1 MKDIDVTLRRIR
13 EKRNF
18 TLIELLVV
26 IAIIAIL
33 AGMLLPALN
42 KARQTAQRTVC
53 SGNIKQWVGGIL
65 SYGLDNNDFLLPIS
79 TDPDTNKGLDGPYK
93 TTWNMF
99 VAPYVGMDISNLTL
113 NAVPW
118 ETMVPVRYRN
128 GILKCPASQKYVD
141 AFYHIQYGMLK
152 FNVGGFPNS
161 TLQPLVKIGHARLP
175 SKMALLV
182 DSVNSA
188 PNFDSVDT
196 TSPTQW
202 GNFFVQYTG
211 THISRFRHGH
221 STNIAML
228 DGHVE
233 TWSEGTLRKEK
244 VSTNAQ
250 AKASVLFGFAG
261 NR

>member
-1 MKDIDVTLRRIR
+1 MKNIGMTIRRIR

-33 AGMLLPALN
+33 AAMLLPALN

-53 SGNIKQWVGGIL
+53 SSNIKQWAGGIL
-65 SYGLDNNDFLLPIS
+65 SYGLDYNDFLLPIS
-79 TDPDTNKGLDGPYK
+79 TDTDTNKGLDGPYK

-99 VAPYVGMDISNLTL
+99 VFPYVGIDISNLTL

-118 ETMVPVRYRN
+118 ETMTPVRYKN
-128 GILKCPASQKYVD
+128 GIMKCPAAQISVD
-141 AFYHIQYGMLK
+141 SFYHIQYGMLK
-152 FNVGGFPNS
+152 FNVGGSPS
-161 TLQPLVKIGHARLP
+161 MSLQPLKKISHARLP
-175 SKMALLV
+175 SRMGLLM
-182 DSVNSA
+182 DSANNT

-196 TSPTQW
+196 TPADRF
-202 GNFFVQYTG
+202 GIFYLQYSG
-211 THISRFRHGH
+211 THISRNRHGH
-221 STNIAML
+221 ATNIAML

-233 TWSEGTLRKEK
+233 TWTEGVLRKEK

-250 AKASVLFGFAG
+250 AKASVLIGFAG